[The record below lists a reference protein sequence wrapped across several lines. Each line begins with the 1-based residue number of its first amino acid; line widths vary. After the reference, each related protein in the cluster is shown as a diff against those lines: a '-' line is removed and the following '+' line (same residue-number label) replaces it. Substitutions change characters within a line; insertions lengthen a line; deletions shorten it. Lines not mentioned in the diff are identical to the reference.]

1 VTGDKNV
8 GARFPCPP
16 INGYLMYPLKLH
28 KNLTPEKW
36 AGYSKGQQILMIAN
50 ELNRAKNWIKK
61 NQRDETNQ
69 CYERAFELID
79 LTTEDLKWMAGI
91 RELLRCREVL
101 AELYMQQQKN
111 GALNHMAYECLIAL
125 SSEAYNLMH

>member
-1 VTGDKNV
+1 
-8 GARFPCPP
+8 
-16 INGYLMYPLKLH
+16 MYPLKLH

-61 NQRDETNQ
+61 NQWDETNH

-79 LTTEDLKWMAGI
+79 LTLEDLKWKTGV

-101 AELYMQQQKN
+101 GALYMQQQKD
-111 GALNHMAYECLIAL
+111 GAINHLAYKCLIAL
-125 SSEAYNLMH
+125 SSEAYNVLV